1 MKRPSAVALAP
12 VASAPI
18 AAVLSLLA
26 AQPAL
31 AHPGHLELGLAAGLI
46 HPFSG
51 LDHMLAM
58 TAVGLFAAIKG
69 GKAMI
74 IWPLGFVAAMLVGY
88 GCGVA
93 HPGLTMAEPAILA
106 SVIVLGVLVAAMARA
121 PFAVGLGLIAV
132 FGLAHGYAHGSEAPA
147 GGGLAF
153 PVGFAVSTAVL
164 HLTGLA
170 VGALALRLRRP
181 AVLRALGAATALGGV
196 ALAFAG

>member
-1 MKRPSAVALAP
+1 MKRSSAFALAL
-12 VASAPI
+12 VAP
-18 AAVLSLLA
+18 AVGLLA
-26 AQPAL
+26 SGPAL
-31 AHPGHLELGLAAGLI
+31 AHPGHLELGFAAGLI

-74 IWPLGFVAAMLVGY
+74 VWPVGFVAAMLVGY
-88 GCGVA
+88 GVGVA
-93 HPGLTMAEPAILA
+93 HPGLSMAEPAILA
-106 SVIVLGVLVAAMARA
+106 SVIVLGVLVATMARA

-147 GGGLAF
+147 AGGLSF
-153 PVGFAVSTAVL
+153 PLGFALSTAAL
-164 HLTGLA
+164 HASGLA
-170 VGALALRLRRP
+170 VGALGLRLHRP
-181 AVLRALGAATALGGV
+181 QVVRALGAAVALGGV

>member
-1 MKRPSAVALAP
+1 MKPSSVPFLAP
-12 VASAPI
+12 VAVSLGLV
-18 AAVLSLLA
+18 AAGPVM
-26 AQPAL
+26 

-69 GKAMI
+69 GKAMVC
-74 IWPLGFVAAMLVGY
+74 WPLGFVSAMLVGY
-88 GCGVA
+88 GWGVT

-106 SVIVLGVLVAAMARA
+106 SVIVLGVLVATMARA
-121 PFAVGLGLIAV
+121 RFAAGLGLIAL

-147 GGGLAF
+147 GGGLSF
-153 PVGFAVSTAVL
+153 PLGFALSTAAL
-164 HLTGLA
+164 HAIGLVA
-170 VGALALRLRRP
+170 GALALRLNRP
-181 AVLRALGAATALGGV
+181 QLVRALGAAVALGGV